1 MMPATHI
8 PMFRRGWLVVL
19 VAVILAFLILP
30 VFIVVPVSFSDSKYL
45 GFPPEAYSLRWYSN
59 YWNSREWISATR
71 ASLVAAALT
80 TLIATPLGI
89 ATAYGMR
96 HLPGRLA
103 ATVQLLMLLP
113 LVVPGILIAIGVFY
127 IYIQLRLVNSMF
139 GIVAA
144 HTLLALPFVV
154 LNMQAAFATY
164 DFRQEQAAMS
174 LGAPR
179 LSAFFRVTLP
189 QVRSSVISGALFSFI
204 TSLDEVIV
212 GLFVAGGQN
221 TVLTHR
227 MFVALRDAVDPT
239 VAAISTL
246 FIALSL
252 ALLTA
257 SAFARTGNRR

>member
-1 MMPATHI
+1 MMPVAHI
-8 PMFRRGWLVVL
+8 SLFRRWWLVLL
-19 VAVILAFLILP
+19 VAAILAFLILP

-45 GFPPEAYSLRWYSN
+45 GFPPEAYSLRWYRN
-59 YWNSREWISATR
+59 FWNSSEWISATR
-71 ASLVAAALT
+71 ASLIAATLT
-80 TLIATPLGI
+80 TVIATPLGI

-96 HLPGRLA
+96 GMPARLA
-103 ATVQLLMLLP
+103 GIVQIVMLLP
-113 LVVPGILIAIGVFY
+113 MVVPGILIAIGIFY
-127 IYIQLRLVNSMF
+127 IYIQVKLVNSMP

-154 LNMQAAFATY
+154 LTMQAAFSTF

-174 LGAPR
+174 LGASR
-179 LSAFFRVTLP
+179 FSAFMRVTLP
-189 QVRSSVISGALFSFI
+189 QVKSSVISAGLFAFI
-204 TSLDEVIV
+204 ISLDEVVV
-212 GLFVAGGQN
+212 GLFVAGGKN
-221 TVLTHR
+221 TVITRR

-257 SAFARTGNRR
+257 SAFARPGGRR

>member
-1 MMPATHI
+1 MMAAAHI
-8 PMFRRGWLVVL
+8 SMFRRWWLVVV

-45 GFPPEAYSLRWYSN
+45 GFPPEAYSLRWYRN
-59 YWNSREWISATR
+59 YWNSSEWLSATR
-71 ASLVAAALT
+71 ASLVAATLT
-80 TLIATPLGI
+80 TIVATPLGI

-96 HLPGRLA
+96 SLPGRLA
-103 ATVQLLMLLP
+103 GAVQVLMLLP
-113 LVVPGILIAIGVFY
+113 MVVPGILIAIGIFY
-127 IYIQLRLVNSMF
+127 IYIQVKLVNSMF

-154 LNMQAAFATY
+154 LTMQAAFATF

-179 LSAFFRVTLP
+179 FSAFMRVTLP
-189 QVRSSVISGALFSFI
+189 QVRSSVISAALFSFI
-204 TSLDEVIV
+204 TSLDEVVV

-221 TVLTHR
+221 TVITRR

-257 SAFARTGNRR
+257 SAFARRSRR